1 VSFVNTLKQ
10 EELNLLRNIV
20 KKEHFKCFDQKH
32 GKMFVTNYMLD
43 QLIDSIGPEIA
54 ERIIKQGTDA
64 GLR

>member
-1 VSFVNTLKQ
+1 MSFTNSLKQ

-20 KKEHFKCFDQKH
+20 KKEHFKFFDQKH
-32 GKMFVTNYMLD
+32 GKKFVTNYMLD
-43 QLIDSIGPEIA
+43 QMIDAIGPEIA

>member
-1 VSFVNTLKQ
+1 
-10 EELNLLRNIV
+10 
-20 KKEHFKCFDQKH
+20 
-32 GKMFVTNYMLD
+32 MLD